1 MKTRL
6 VLIMCIILVSVM
18 TFSEATVLSEGTV
31 ISKPGTPTIVLG
43 DAGFLLTRDDMEKA
57 ALAMA
62 TVLIRDDQ
70 ILKLTASWNDLA
82 GKVVVTGV
90 VAAAATFLAVELFHA
105 LRR

>member
-1 MKTRL
+1 MKRL
-6 VLIMCIILVSVM
+6 LCILFLVFMV
-18 TFSEATVLSEGTV
+18 TGLQAEATVLPEGTV
-31 ISKPGTPTIVLG
+31 ISKPGTPTVVLS
-43 DAGFLLTRDDMEKA
+43 DSHFLLTREDMEVA
-57 ALAMA
+57 ALAME

-82 GKVVVTGV
+82 GKVIVTGV